1 MELAKKKKKSMKEQP
16 FKPEV
21 DTGIEKPVR
30 GMLAVGDVNDK
41 YSTYPSNGL
50 TPRRLARIFRAA
62 DGGAGLSTLFQTNF
76 FRLFFRYCTGV

>member
-30 GMLAVGDVNDK
+30 GMLAVAA
-41 YSTYPSNGL
+41 YPSKHEK
-50 TPRRLARIFRAA
+50 T
-62 DGGAGLSTLFQTNF
+62 DKK
-76 FRLFFRYCTGV
+76 YCSKSGV